1 MHARV
6 TGGFETLQLQLGL
19 CMITSSLCSTNH
31 FCAEAYQVAIG
42 TQDRRMPADGRKQ
55 WAWSTC
61 CPRSLRAFEVNPGAS
76 SSNARSNLPLPLLLL
91 LAIASCGEL
100 SNWHRLFC
108 SSYGSSSS
116 SSSSSSSN
124 SNNNNNSRFCFLLQ
138 TARCAARFGG
148 PVAFGPLTEA
158 LLFGINLARFIQST
172 RRLFIHLPWI
182 T

>member
-1 MHARV
+1 MRCRFPGLPRACQSLIEGYRSASSFLSRFLYYRAFYRSWCFTLHARV
-6 TGGFETLQLQLGL
+6 TGGFEMSQLQLGL

-100 SNWHRLFC
+100 SN
-108 SSYGSSSS
+108 
-116 SSSSSSSN
+116 
-124 SNNNNNSRFCFLLQ
+124 
-138 TARCAARFGG
+138 
-148 PVAFGPLTEA
+148 
-158 LLFGINLARFIQST
+158 
-172 RRLFIHLPWI
+172 
-182 T
+182 